1 MRISKV
7 RISMR
12 TSCLQHVY
20 NVKMFFSN
28 YSWIF
33 NSTSRINNILFYS
46 LFHCVRDYQ
55 KFFWIF
61 TIFGSST
68 LRKNQRNIVTD
79 QFFLFAISS
88 NANFKMWR
96 EFVWNSSYLTI
107 IIFKHKFLKYI
118 IFSNNCIKHI
128 KQFYFSNIIL
138 YCYYF
143 TKNSFGFFNFW
154 FISMLFIIAS
164 KKHQS
169 LINH

>member
-1 MRISKV
+1 
-7 RISMR
+7 MR

-33 NSTSRINNILFYS
+33 NSTSRINILFYS

-154 FISMLFIIAS
+154 FISMLFIITS